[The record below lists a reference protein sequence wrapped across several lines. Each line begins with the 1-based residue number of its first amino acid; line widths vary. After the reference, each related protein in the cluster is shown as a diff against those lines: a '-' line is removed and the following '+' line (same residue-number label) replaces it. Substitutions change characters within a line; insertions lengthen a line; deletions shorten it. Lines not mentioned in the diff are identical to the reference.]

1 MTTPDSSNPAP
12 ATPTPPTPPTPPTSP
27 AAPGAGAWSVYDL
40 APVNPAEDKPRA
52 PKIEAVGLTDDFDE
66 DADFDDVPGLPPPAT
81 KRAKEPAIDGFVRT
95 GWGSAQTLAAL
106 GVVATIG
113 AVVLAATLGTQPW
126 LKSVVLSLYHTSVQ
140 TLAGVGAVVFA
151 ARMAEKTLGPL
162 ELAAARMLLAVA
174 AARCFLPVAYNVP
187 YTGRVLEGLSVIGIY
202 VLITFVLF
210 RLPRQHWFVMAA
222 SHATLL
228 IVLWLGSSIE
238 FWANTVEPAVT
249 RPPLP

>member
-1 MTTPDSSNPAP
+1 MTTPEP
-12 ATPTPPTPPTPPTSP
+12 TPTTPPTPPVTPST
-27 AAPGAGAWSVYDL
+27 GDNVGYDL
-40 APVNPAEDKPRA
+40 APDVTPSGATPRA
-52 PKIEAVGLTDDFDE
+52 KVVAKIDAPGITDDFDE
-66 DADFDDVPGLPPPAT
+66 DADFDDVPGLPKPAVP
-81 KRAKEPAIDGFVRT
+81 KAKEPTPDGFVKT
-95 GWGSAQTLAAL
+95 GWGSAQTIAAL

-113 AVVLAATLGTQPW
+113 AAVLAASLGTQPW
-126 LKSVVLSLYHTSVQ
+126 IKSVVLSLYLTGLQ

-187 YTGRVLEGLSVIGIY
+187 YTGRVLEGLSVIGMY
-202 VLITFVLF
+202 VIVTFVLF

-222 SHATLL
+222 SHAALL

-238 FWANTVEPAVT
+238 FWANTVDPAVT